1 MKWSVTVCGSM
12 AAALVAW
19 IVLRSPSK
27 PPLPN
32 YPFALQD
39 ALRMQGDPAAGPAST
54 QVDEDLAQLLQG
66 MKGTPLNRS
75 LEDDVVPAVLTAFAI
90 ILLSL
95 IPILSPFF
103 SFVSQSQQPPKK
115 DIKCSDYSP
124 PKLDWP
130 EAIERPFVFMIELFA
145 DGSEDDR
152 EYDRR
157 FGIMPVVFVTISH
170 NPFHSGIWRVL
181 EPFKQ
186 LNLPA
191 TVVVSCSDLQ
201 ESPNLVRELTGGRF
215 EVCMLVDCSQAQHVW
230 DLQRVIDRCRRDMV
244 TYEKLLGCRPRGL
257 YLRKLDLRSRR
268 LVHERFKVGYD
279 ANGYGDSP
287 WLAPH
292 LVVPNSTPSVEGMD
306 LRLDDLF
313 EQLVTSHASDLWCP
327 RKLTSIEVPCS
338 VFGKVGT
345 SRRFADL

>member
-1 MKWSVTVCGSM
+1 
-12 AAALVAW
+12 
-19 IVLRSPSK
+19 
-27 PPLPN
+27 
-32 YPFALQD
+32 
-39 ALRMQGDPAAGPAST
+39 MQGDPAAGPAST

-66 MKGTPLNRS
+66 INGTPLNRP

-90 ILLSL
+90 MLLSL
-95 IPILSPFF
+95 IPILRPFF
-103 SFVSQSQQPPKK
+103 SFVSKSQQPPQK

-124 PKLDWP
+124 PNLEWP
-130 EAIERPFVFMIELFA
+130 EAIERPFVFMIELFS

-157 FGIMPVVFVTISH
+157 FGI
-170 NPFHSGIWRVL
+170 WRVL
-181 EPFKQ
+181 ATFKQ

-201 ESPNLVRELTGGRF
+201 ESPDLVRELTGGRF
-215 EVCMLVDCSQAQHVW
+215 EVCMLVDCSQALHLW
-230 DLQRVIDRCRRDMV
+230 DLERIIDKCGRDMV
-244 TYEKLLGCRPRGL
+244 TYEKLLGCTPKGL

-292 LVVPNSTPSVEGMD
+292 LVVPNSTSNVEDMNLGFSN
-306 LRLDDLF
+306 LF
-313 EQLVTSHASDLWCP
+313 EELITSHASDRLCP

-338 VFGKVGT
+338 VFGKVTNTKRLWKALYSLKSSPGVYIT
-345 SRRFADL
+345 TKGEIAALWSRQQTDKSNSIPDSQQPDH